1 VLVFFR
7 VSLYLREMLHMP
19 PKKAKDD
26 LAECLK
32 KIKDLDLRVKK
43 LESGQKGKKA
53 PIMDGDAVTIRRTCH

>member
-1 VLVFFR
+1 
-7 VSLYLREMLHMP
+7 MLHMP